1 MRRRCPKHHKN
12 PPTRTCVAS
21 GQLSVAATIP
31 DVGDATSGKLA
42 NPLRTAVRLVQT
54 TAANTNGCTQHAEL
68 HRFEPELKLAKE
80 SGDLPPVQEGTCNA
94 APQIVWKKNSH
105 QSAAKGSMN
114 LSISARIILG
124 FAIALLAL
132 LVIGSVVYRNLA
144 SLNEDVASVEHTL
157 EVLHENERLTAR
169 LFYAQ
174 STARDFVLSGD
185 LTAPERFDSIVAELQ
200 SVQQSLRTLTRDNP
214 AQQRRLDALEAI
226 LRQRI
231 EFSRGMMDA
240 RRRNGNDA
248 AADIAAIVQESSK
261 LTQSITSLAAEIEDE
276 ERTLLA
282 QRERNSAAATALTT
296 STLIYGTLAAVIFV
310 ALSST
315 LLTRS
320 ITSQLQGLLT
330 GAARIAQG
338 DYAERVQVRSRDE
351 VGQLA
356 VAFNAM
362 AEQVEQ
368 RQRASADDNWLEAS
382 LARLSRLFVAERQL
396 EALGGN
402 LLSEL
407 ASLLKAQH
415 GAMYVHTDE
424 GGLALL
430 ATYAAD
436 GSPESI
442 APGQGLIGE
451 VLRHRQRVLVDQV
464 PAGYIRIGSALGNA
478 APHSVAIIPAMH
490 AEDVKAVIEL
500 AFLKPCSPLQLSL
513 LDRLAGNLGLVV
525 TTIQANERT
534 ARLLEESKVLTAEL
548 LEQSLKLQESEQ
560 LLKEQQEELRQ
571 TNEELEQANEELQ
584 QANEEMEERAALLAE
599 QKVGLERSNQEV
611 EDSRRALERQ
621 SAQLAQ
627 TSKYKSEFLANM
639 SHELRTPLN
648 SLLILSKVLADNADG
663 NLTPKQVQHART
675 INASGTDLLELINEI
690 LDLSKIEA
698 GAVDLE
704 LADVRFDSFAEFMEH
719 TFRPIAE
726 QKRLQLAVRLD
737 PRLGASM
744 CTDLRRVQQIVKNL
758 LSNALKFT
766 QQGSVEL
773 TVRPA
778 TREWADNIESLDTA
792 AAVIAFEV
800 KDTGIGIPAD
810 RLQLIFEAFQ
820 QADAGT
826 ARKYGG
832 TGLGLSISRELAQRL
847 GGTLQVASEL
857 GKGSVFTLYLP
868 KEVTNAQL
876 EYLAGQAAR
885 ELPYVAPT
893 ASPSEARRLAAPDI
907 EPSTLADDRDSLQ
920 PGDLVLLAIEDDVNF
935 SQVIADFARD
945 KGFKVVLAQSA
956 AGGLAWARKIRP
968 SAITLDLR
976 LPDADGRMVLDMLKH
991 DSSTRHIPVHVISV
1005 DEARDRMLRA
1015 GAVSFLQKPVT
1026 KDALE
1031 GALARTVEFVN
1042 RPMKNLL
1049 IVEDDEVQRHALMD
1063 LIGEGDVS
1071 SVAVGTARA
1080 ALEQID
1086 TMSFDCIVVD
1096 LILPDQSG
1104 AELIREIHNRLG
1116 SAAPPVIV
1124 YTAKTLT
1131 RQEETEL
1138 RRLSEAII
1146 LKDARSPERLLDET
1160 ALFLHRV
1167 QSKLP
1172 EPKRKMLEKVQ
1183 RDDPALS
1190 GRKVL
1195 IIDDDVRNIFAITT
1209 ALESYRM
1216 QVIYAESGRAG
1227 IELLETQPDV
1237 NAVLMDVMM
1246 PEMDGFE
1253 TTQRIRRQERFRQL
1267 PIIMVTAKAMKGD
1280 REKCLAAGASDYIT
1294 KPVDMD
1300 QLRSLLRVWLYR

>member
-1 MRRRCPKHHKN
+1 
-12 PPTRTCVAS
+12 
-21 GQLSVAATIP
+21 
-31 DVGDATSGKLA
+31 
-42 NPLRTAVRLVQT
+42 
-54 TAANTNGCTQHAEL
+54 
-68 HRFEPELKLAKE
+68 
-80 SGDLPPVQEGTCNA
+80 
-94 APQIVWKKNSH
+94 
-105 QSAAKGSMN
+105 MN

-144 SLNEDVASVEHTL
+144 TLSEDVGRVEHTL
-157 EVLHENERLTAR
+157 EVLQENERLASR
-169 LFYAQ
+169 LFEAQ
-174 STARDFVLSGD
+174 SIARDYLLSGD
-185 LTAPERFDSIVAELQ
+185 PSAPDRFATTVGELHSVLRLLRELTS
-200 SVQQSLRTLTRDNP
+200 DNP
-214 AQQRRLDALEAI
+214 AQQGRLDSLEPI
-226 LRQRI
+226 LDRRI
-231 EFSRGMMDA
+231 EAARQLMDSRRTGDTRVSA
-240 RRRNGNDA
+240 EVA
-248 AADIAAIVQESSK
+248 EIVREGSG
-261 LTQSITSLAAEIEDE
+261 LTQSIAELSSAIEAE
-276 ERTLLA
+276 ERGLLERRELESA
-282 QRERNSAAATALTT
+282 QATALTKAT
-296 STLIYGTLAAVIFV
+296 VIYGTLTAIVFV
-310 ALSST
+310 ALVST

-320 ITSQLQGLLT
+320 IRSQLQGLLASA
-330 GAARIAQG
+330 GRLAQG

-351 VGQLA
+351 VGQLS

-362 AEQVEQ
+362 AEQIEQ
-368 RQRASADDNWLEAS
+368 RQKASAAENWLEAGLS
-382 LARLSRLFVAERQL
+382 RLSRLFVVERRL
-396 EALGGN
+396 DVLGNN

-407 ASLLKAQH
+407 ASLLGVQH
-415 GAMYVHTDE
+415 GAMYLHDDD
-424 GGLALL
+424 GHLRLIA
-430 ATYAAD
+430 AYASL
-436 GSPESI
+436 GSPASI
-442 APGQGLIGE
+442 APGQGLLGQASKE
-451 VLRHRQRVLVDQV
+451 RRRVLVDEV
-464 PAGYIRIGSALGNA
+464 PGDYIRIGSALGETR
-478 APHSVAIIPAMH
+478 PHSIAIIPAML

-500 AFLKPCSPLQLSL
+500 AFLKPCSELQLTL
-513 LDRLAGNLGLVV
+513 LDRLASSLGLVV

-534 ARLLEESKVLTAEL
+534 ARLLVQSEELTVEL
-548 LEQSLKLQESEQ
+548 QEQSQRLRDSEQ

-571 TNEELEQANEELQ
+571 TNEELEQANEELE

-704 LADVRFDSFAEFMEH
+704 LADVRFDSFTEFMEH

-737 PRLGASM
+737 PKLGASM

-778 TREWADNIESLDTA
+778 TREWADKIESLDTA

-893 ASPSEARRLAAPDI
+893 TSPSEARRLAAPDI

-991 DSSTRHIPVHVISV
+991 DPSTRHIPVHVISV

-1086 TMSFDCIVVD
+1086 AMSFDCIVVD

-1116 SAAPPVIV
+1116 TAAPPVIV